1 MKALKRVCITYHM
14 QTMISKPSDS
24 IREYDTAESCIVI
37 PMVEEI
43 ANDILQKQAS
53 SLHVPRIL
61 LNELASYQGYE
72 NGIFVMAEEVKL
84 T

>member
-24 IREYDTAESCIVI
+24 TREYDTAESCIVI

-43 ANDILQKQAS
+43 ANDILEKQSGSA
-53 SLHVPRIL
+53 HAPRIL
-61 LNELASYQGYE
+61 LNELACYQGYE
-72 NGIFVMAEEVKL
+72 NGIFLIAEEVK
-84 T
+84 